1 MAKVT
6 FLEERCKGCGL
17 CIEFCPK
24 NCMGFSDHLNS
35 QGYHPAR
42 LTEAGK
48 CISCAICARMCPDVV
63 IEVAKEARR

>member
-24 NCMGFSDHLNS
+24 NCMGFSHHLNS

-42 LTEAGK
+42 LTEEEK

-63 IEVAKEARR
+63 IEVEKEARR